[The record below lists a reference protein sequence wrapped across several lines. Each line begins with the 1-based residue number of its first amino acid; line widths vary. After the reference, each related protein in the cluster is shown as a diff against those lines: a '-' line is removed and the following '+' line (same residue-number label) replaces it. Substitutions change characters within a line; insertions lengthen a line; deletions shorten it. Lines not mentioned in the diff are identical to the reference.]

1 MLNDKNLT
9 VGIVGL
15 GLIGGSMAKA
25 AHSCGHRV
33 LGCDK
38 APEVMAQ
45 ALAEGVLAGELTESA
60 LGECDL
66 LLLALYPQAAVEHLT
81 RWAPAVGRQ
90 CVVIDLCGVKRAV
103 CGPLEQLA
111 RQHGFLY
118 LGGHPMAG
126 MEKSGYGVSRGD
138 LFQKASMIL
147 TPAPDFPAPVL
158 ERVENWFLS
167 LGFGRVQRSTP
178 EEHDRIIALTSQLAH
193 VISCAYIGSPT
204 ALGFLGFSAG
214 SFQDMTRVARLNEDM
229 WTELFLENRDYLA
242 QEIDSLAQR
251 LAEYG
256 RAVGQGDREALYS
269 LLQQAHQRKEFV
281 DEQKEKAMR

>member
-25 AHSCGHRV
+25 AHRCGHRV

-147 TPAPDFPAPVL
+147 TPAPDFPAPVR
-158 ERVENWFLS
+158 ERVESWFLS

-214 SFQDMTRVARLNEDM
+214 SFQDMTRVARLNETM

>member
-126 MEKSGYGVSRGD
+126 MEKSGYGVSQGD

-158 ERVENWFLS
+158 ERVESWFLS

-214 SFQDMTRVARLNEDM
+214 SFQDMTRVARLNETM

>member
-214 SFQDMTRVARLNEDM
+214 SFQDMTRVARLNETM

>member
-25 AHSCGHRV
+25 AHRCGHRV

-158 ERVENWFLS
+158 ERVESWFLS

-214 SFQDMTRVARLNEDM
+214 SFQDMTRVARLDEDM
-229 WTELFLENRDYLA
+229 WTELFLDDEDFLTAELEELIGHLTDYRNALRA
-242 QEIDSLAQR
+242 KDTQR
-251 LAEYG
+251 LHDLLKEG
-256 RAVGQGDREALYS
+256 REL
-269 LLQQAHQRKEFV
+269 
-281 DEQKEKAMR
+281 KATAGGN

>member
-214 SFQDMTRVARLNEDM
+214 SFQDMTRVARLNETM
-229 WTELFLENRDYLA
+229 WTELLLENRDYLA

>member
-214 SFQDMTRVARLNEDM
+214 SFQDMTRVARLNETM

-256 RAVGQGDREALYS
+256 GAVGQGDREALYS

>member
-158 ERVENWFLS
+158 VRVESWFLS
-167 LGFGRVQRSTP
+167 MGFGRVQRSTP
-178 EEHDRIIALTSQLAH
+178 EEHDRFIALSSQLAH

-214 SFQDMTRVARLNEDM
+214 SFQDMTRVARLNETM